1 MVQEVALARKVM
13 FYCGDHMLA
22 FDNLVIAADFTRLPY
37 SKLNA
42 TARHWKSYLRWHHT
56 FAEFIRR
63 REQGENVQVGL
74 IDLLSAGVFLE
85 ATRPE
90 DKVNGLYGCAKK
102 LGLDWPIPD
111 YTKSVAQVYTDVTLA
126 CIRQASDLKLL
137 EIVEGA
143 AAAELGLPSW
153 VPNLSESVRT
163 WTLTNPPK
171 TSKPNGKDKLVSGE
185 SQCQW
190 MIMSEGIRL
199 KVLGRRLDQVA
210 AISEPWKIDAG
221 TTLLGDADTNSGQ
234 VVNSLVDCI
243 ATWLDIVLQRNL
255 RNTQGTNIADELEAI
270 QDLTNLLN
278 GGHRSIGDAPNR
290 MDEYFSVLINCARAN
305 DDSLRSHLIH
315 PEDDI
320 TTSMQFGYVL
330 VSPPMLQ
337 VIEYIMHLMWKL
349 VFRTTNKAY
358 LGTGSYSAKPGDL
371 VVVFHGMAV
380 PCLIRPCAEGF
391 NFVGAALVDGIM
403 NGEFWKSGSDAD
415 DEWFVL
421 I

>member
-1 MVQEVALARKVM
+1 VVQEVALARKVM

-22 FDNLVIAADFTRLPY
+22 FDLLVIAADFTRLPY

-42 TARHWKSYLRWHHT
+42 AARHWKSYLSWHHT

-63 REQGENVQVGL
+63 HQQGENLQV
-74 IDLLSAGVFLE
+74 DLKDILFAGVFLE

-111 YTKSVAQVYTDVTLA
+111 YTKSVAQVYTEVTLA
-126 CIRQASDLKLL
+126 CIRQAGDLKLL
-137 EIVEGA
+137 EVVEGA

-153 VPNLSESVRT
+153 VPNLSESLRS
-163 WTLTNPPK
+163 WTITNPPK
-171 TSKPNGKDKLVSGE
+171 MSMSNGKNKLVSGE

-190 MIMSEGIRL
+190 MIMAEGIRL

-210 AISEPWKIDAG
+210 AVSEPWKTDAR

-234 VVNSLVDCI
+234 VASSLTDCI
-243 ATWLDIVLQRNL
+243 VTWLDVVLQRNS
-255 RNTQGTNIADELEAI
+255 RNTQGTNVANELEAI

-278 GGHRSIGDAPNR
+278 DGHGVPGDPPNK
-290 MDEYFSVLINCARAN
+290 MDEYLSVLINCARAN
-305 DDSLRSHLIH
+305 DESLRSQLIH

-320 TTSMQFGYVL
+320 MTSMQLGHVRI
-330 VSPPMLQ
+330 SPPMLQ
-337 VIEYIMHLMWKL
+337 VIEYIMHLTWKL
-349 VFRTTNKAY
+349 VFRTTTKAY

-371 VVVFHGMAV
+371 VVVFHGMTV